1 MSEKRN
7 VIIVIS
13 SFLVVFIIAFLLWFF
28 SSYEILGM
36 NVYPKNSA
44 GYSYGSI
51 GYAIIPDDCSPD
63 DEYAYYP
70 DLIAVVNNDGLTG
83 YVWKEDLFP
92 PLPSNPAEAA
102 EYIGSSGPIPMY
114 ENDGITQ
121 IGYFEA

>member
-1 MSEKRN
+1 MSAKRN
-7 VIIVIS
+7 VTIAIISILILSIVAGLI
-13 SFLVVFIIAFLLWFF
+13 WFF
-28 SSYEILGM
+28 SSFEILGM
-36 NVYPKNSA
+36 NVYPKNSN
-44 GYSYGSI
+44 GYSYGAI
-51 GYAIIPDDCSPD
+51 GYAVIPDDCPPSE
-63 DEYAYYP
+63 EYSYYP
-70 DLIAVVNNDGLTG
+70 DLIAVVNDDGLKG